1 MLRSSYA
8 MRTSVRY
15 ASGIRSPRLGL
26 YETQSPVGIGAT
38 CAHAASSSTP
48 SMFGGVA
55 VRTTG
60 YAAGTWAYAPLP
72 SPRARSAVAMIS
84 LVKPYEG
91 TRFSRGDVAP
101 GHKNQVFTIG

>member
-1 MLRSSYA
+1 

-26 YETQSPVGIGAT
+26 YETHSPVGIGAT

-72 SPRARSAVAMIS
+72 SPSARSAVAMMS
-84 LVKPYEG
+84 LVKLYEG
-91 TRFSRGDVAP
+91 TRFRLGYVAP
-101 GHKNQVFTIG
+101 SVRPFAT